1 MNLIRIFEITESLQ
15 TYKPRSDEIDAG
27 ASVGHKNM
35 LHLIQL
41 RWLAVLGQITTI
53 AIVILGF
60 QIALPLEHL
69 LQVLACLIV
78 FNIASHL
85 RWRESRPVSNNE
97 LFLALLVDV
106 FALTGLLYLSGGITN
121 PFAFLYLLQISLSAV
136 LLDVWSAWAIVAIA
150 STCLACLSIYAKPL
164 TLPVDQVNGLSSLY
178 IEGLLLCFSLNAG
191 LLVFF
196 ITRISRNLR
205 TGAAQLADLRQHAA
219 EEAHIVRMGLL
230 ASGAAHELGTPLATL
245 SVILGDWRHMPEFSR
260 NQQLLAELEEMQLQ
274 LKRCKTIV
282 SGVLLSAGEARSESS
297 IETTIRTFL
306 DEVVAEWRA
315 TRPVI
320 AFDYDNHI
328 APDMAVVFDSAL
340 KQMLC
345 NLLDNALETSPRWLR
360 LQAWR
365 EDHQLKLQVTD
376 AGSGFPAPMLAHFG
390 KPYQS
395 TKGRPGSGLGLF
407 FTVNVVR
414 KLGGSVSASNL
425 DAGGACVSIMLPLS
439 AISLETASD
448 HVR

>member
-1 MNLIRIFEITESLQ
+1 MNLTRIFEISESLAAHQ
-15 TYKPRSDEIDAG
+15 PRLDDIDTGLNA
-27 ASVGHKNM
+27 GHKNM

-41 RWLAVLGQITTI
+41 RWLAVIGQITTI
-53 AIVILGF
+53 SIVLLGF
-60 QIALPLEHL
+60 NIALPLAEL
-69 LQVLACLIV
+69 LQVLVLLVA
-78 FNIASHL
+78 FNIVSHL
-85 RWRESRPVSNNE
+85 RWRESQVESNNA

-106 FALTGLLYLSGGITN
+106 SALTALLFFSGGITN
-121 PFAFLYLLQISLSAV
+121 PFAFLYLLQISLAAV
-136 LLDVWSAWAIVAIA
+136 LLNARSTWAVAAISSA
-150 STCLACLSIYAKPL
+150 CLACLALYARPL
-164 TLPVDQVNGLSSLY
+164 TLPVDNINGLSSLY

-205 TGAAQLADLRQHAA
+205 TGATQLADLRQHAA

-245 SVILGDWRHMPEFSR
+245 SVILGDWRRMPEFKHSP
-260 NQQLLAELEEMQLQ
+260 QLLAEIEEMQVQ
-274 LKRCKTIV
+274 LKRCKSIV
-282 SGVLLSAGEARSESS
+282 SGVLLSAGQARSETAVK
-297 IETTIRTFL
+297 TTICTFL
-306 DEVVAEWRA
+306 DDVVAEWRA

-320 AFDYDNHI
+320 SFDYDNHI

-345 NLLDNALETSPRWLR
+345 NVLDNALETSPRWSR
-360 LQAWR
+360 LHAWR
-365 EDHQLKLQVTD
+365 EQNQIKIAVTD
-376 AGSGFPAPMLAHFG
+376 AGSGFPAPMLTHFG

-395 TKGRPGSGLGLF
+395 TKGRPGGGLGLF

-414 KLGGSVSASNL
+414 KLGGSIEACNL
-425 DAGGACVSIMLPLS
+425 DAGGACVSITLPLA
-439 AISLETASD
+439 AISLEMASD

>member
-1 MNLIRIFEITESLQ
+1 MNLTRIFEISESLEAHR
-15 TYKPRSDEIDAG
+15 PRMEEIDTKSNA
-27 ASVGHKNM
+27 GHKNM

-41 RWLAVLGQITTI
+41 RWLAVIGQITTI
-53 AIVILGF
+53 AIVMLGF
-60 QIALPLEHL
+60 EIELPLAQL
-69 LQVLACLIV
+69 LQVLVLLVA

-85 RWRESRPVSNNE
+85 RWRESQVASNNA

-106 FALTGLLYLSGGITN
+106 SALTALLYLSGGITN

-136 LLDVWSAWAIVAIA
+136 LLSAWSTWAIVAIA
-150 STCLACLSIYAKPL
+150 SACLACLSLYAQPL
-164 TLPVDQVNGLSSLY
+164 TLPADHINGLSTLY
-178 IEGLLLCFSLNAG
+178 IEGLLLCFALNAG

-245 SVILGDWRHMPEFSR
+245 SVILGDWRRMPGFSH
-260 NQQLLAELEEMQLQ
+260 NPPLLAELEEMQAQ

-282 SGVLLSAGEARSESS
+282 SGVLLSAGEARSEASVK
-297 IETTIRTFL
+297 TTICIFL
-306 DEVVAEWRA
+306 DELAAQWRT
-315 TRPVI
+315 TRPVVT
-320 AFDYDNHI
+320 FEYDNRIKHDI
-328 APDMAVVFDSAL
+328 DVVFDSAL

-345 NLLDNALETSPRWLR
+345 NVLDNAFEASPRWLR
-360 LQAWR
+360 MEALL
-365 EDHQLKLQVTD
+365 EDQQIKIAITD
-376 AGSGFPAPMLAHFG
+376 AGSGFQAPMLAHFG

-395 TKGRPGSGLGLF
+395 SKGRPGGGLGLF

-414 KLGGSVSASNL
+414 KLGGSVSARNL
-425 DAGGACVSIMLPLS
+425 DGGGAVVHITLPVS
-439 AISLETASD
+439 AISLEKGHSD
-448 HVR
+448 V